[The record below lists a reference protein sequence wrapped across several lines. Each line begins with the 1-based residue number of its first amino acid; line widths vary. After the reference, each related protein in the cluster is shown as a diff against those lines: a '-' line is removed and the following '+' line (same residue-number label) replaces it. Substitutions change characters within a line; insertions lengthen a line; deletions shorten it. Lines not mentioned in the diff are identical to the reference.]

1 MLQKLKYLK
10 YYIGILCNNWKQS
23 KDSYAQHG
31 EDKLI
36 ENLLPKRVTSFLDIG
51 ANDGVL
57 FSNTYKFAKDGARG
71 ICLEPSR
78 SSYFKLKLNH
88 IFNFQ
93 TKCLQLAISH
103 REEVMFLKEDGYEN
117 VLSNVSQNKA
127 NDNYPVKTTS
137 LVELLKRF
145 PKFRSP
151 ELVSIDVEG
160 FEEKVIQGAGDSLLA
175 TKIIILEVDKSNLTN
190 LLCLPALQN
199 HYPAYSNGINLFL
212 LNKKE
217 RYRKPNR
224 LPKGFYPCEGS

>member
-1 MLQKLKYLK
+1 M
-10 YYIGILCNNWKQS
+10 CNNWKQN

-36 ENLLPKRVTSFLDIG
+36 ENLLPKRVSSFLDIG

-57 FSNTYKFAKDGARG
+57 FSNTYKFAKYGARG

-93 TKCLQLAISH
+93 TKCLQLAISD

-117 VLSNVSQNKA
+117 VLFNVSQNKA

-151 ELVSIDVEG
+151 ERVSIDVEG
-160 FEEKVIQGAGDSLLA
+160 FKEKVIQGAGDSLLA
-175 TKIIILEVDKSNLTN
+175 SKIIILEVDKSNLIN

-199 HYPAYSNGINLFL
+199 HYPAYSNGINLF
-212 LNKKE
+212 
-217 RYRKPNR
+217 
-224 LPKGFYPCEGS
+224 FSC

>member
-10 YYIGILCNNWKQS
+10 YFIGLLCNNWKQS

-36 ENLLPKRVTSFLDIG
+36 ENLLPKRVSSFLDIG

-57 FSNTYKFAKDGARG
+57 FSNTYKFAKGGASG
-71 ICLEPSR
+71 ICIEPSR
-78 SSYFKLKLNH
+78 SSYLKLKLNH

-93 TKCLQLAISH
+93 IKCLQLAISH
-103 REEVMFLKEDGYEN
+103 KEEIMFLKEDGYEN
-117 VLSNVSQNKA
+117 VLSFISQNRT
-127 NDNYPVKTTS
+127 NDTYPVKTTS
-137 LVELLKRF
+137 LADLLKRF
-145 PKFRSP
+145 PQFSSP
-151 ELVSIDVEG
+151 DLVSIDVEG

-175 TKIIILEVDKSNLTN
+175 SKIIILEVDKSNLTN
-190 LLCLPALQN
+190 LLCLPTLQN

-217 RYRKPNR
+217 RYKKTNS
-224 LPKGFYPCEGS
+224 LPEGFFAC

>member
-1 MLQKLKYLK
+1 MIKKLRYLK
-10 YYIGILCNNWKQS
+10 YYSKVLLNNWTAY

-31 EDKLI
+31 EDKLV
-36 ENLLPKRVTSFLDIG
+36 ELLLPDGVNTFIDIG

-93 TKCLQLAISH
+93 TKCLRLAISH

-117 VLSNVSQNKA
+117 VLSNVYQNKA

-137 LVELLKRF
+137 LEELLNRF

-199 HYPAYSNGINLFL
+199 HYPAYSNCINLFL

-217 RYRKPNR
+217 RYKKPNR

>member
-31 EDKLI
+31 EYKLI
-36 ENLLPKRVTSFLDIG
+36 ENLLPKRVSSFLDIG

-78 SSYFKLKLNH
+78 SSYFKLKLNR

-93 TKCLQLAISH
+93 TKCLQLAISQQ
-103 REEVMFLKEDGYEN
+103 EGVMFLKEDGYEN
-117 VLSNVSQNKA
+117 VPSNISQNKA

-175 TKIIILEVDKSNLTN
+175 TKIIILEVDKSNLQN
-190 LLCLPALQN
+190 LACLSA
-199 HYPAYSNGINLFL
+199 
-212 LNKKE
+212 
-217 RYRKPNR
+217 
-224 LPKGFYPCEGS
+224 